1 MIRIAHVAD
10 HLPRRSKRFLVERAW
25 PKHVDRE
32 SLQLDG
38 WFKEAAPTFDL
49 QRWFGGKLERWMEF
63 REDYLEQLED
73 RADRLR
79 KLKAA
84 ADEGDIILIHAARD
98 HDLNYAVVLKEFLE
112 R

>member
-1 MIRIAHVAD
+1 MIRVAHVAD
-10 HLPRRSKRFLVERAW
+10 HLPRRSKRFLIERAW

-32 SLQLDG
+32 MLQLDG

-63 REDYLEQLED
+63 REEYLEQLED
-73 RADRLR
+73 RAELLR
-79 KLKAA
+79 KLREA

-98 HDLNYAVVLKEFLE
+98 PDLNHAAVLKEFLE